1 MIFHSENSQ
10 VYALFVREEYAW
22 VSSLFKKMLSMGLKN
37 SNRNFENKKIN
48 KQNTPVH
55 EFSQGPRVFLQ
66 FKSRIFSYMCMTLRY
81 GLIQFLVF
89 ANYIVMGR

>member
-1 MIFHSENSQ
+1 MIFQSENSQ
-10 VYALFVREEYAW
+10 VYALFVREEYTW

-48 KQNTPVH
+48 KRNTPVH

-81 GLIQFLVF
+81 GLIQFFVF